1 MVVVVVVVVVGRR
14 LGNTGMDPGSGGN
27 LGGKKRRNETP
38 GAAGYKYILRCSGTL
53 EAILIPISGGAWCAM
68 MAVTPESSG
77 LNSPSTEDQWGN
89 FLHRGLKA
97 SWLLLP
103 CFPGSRQQLFA
114 MLMSTI

>member
-1 MVVVVVVVVVGRR
+1 MGGEQLQRRVGNRGWTKVEAIGR
-14 LGNTGMDPGSGGN
+14 
-27 LGGKKRRNETP
+27 KKRQNETL
-38 GAAGYKYILRCSGTL
+38 GAGYKYTRCSGTL

-68 MAVTPESSG
+68 MAVTPESRG

-103 CFPGSRQQLFA
+103 CFPGSGSNF
-114 MLMSTI
+114 SPC